1 MRLLALAWLCA
12 SGFAQAVD
20 ADMRLKWFGSA
31 TSLPDHD
38 ATRLVGE
45 SPQFDQSADVRLM
58 FSGGEGGLEWL
69 VHHASTLLSG
79 DGVALAGQAQRA
91 QLGQGLSRSAFD
103 RVPTDDAR
111 RVADLTWPIGDGKR
125 HDAFHRLDR
134 IALKYRRGRWAFT
147 VGRDAVSWGSG
158 RVFQPMDLFN
168 PFAPTAVDRD
178 FKAGDDLVHAQV
190 LLDSGADIEL
200 LAVGRRD
207 DAGDVTATAASLA
220 AKVHGFV
227 GAAEYELLAARH
239 YRDRVYGATLR
250 LPLGGALL
258 RTDIVA
264 TDLQGGGWRT
274 SGVLNID
281 YSFDVGPKNVYVF
294 GEYYHN
300 GFGSSSLLPLS
311 QLSPLLIERLARG
324 EVFTFMRDYTAV
336 GGTVQWH
343 ALLTQNVTLI
353 TNLHDA
359 SSLLQTS
366 FTYDPGDRQ
375 RLELGVTLPMGRSG
389 EEYGGVPVAALP
401 NGSVLTSGGGARAF
415 LRWVFYL

>member
-1 MRLLALAWLCA
+1 MRWLVLALLFA
-12 SGFAQAVD
+12 SGLAHALE
-20 ADMRLKWFGSA
+20 ADVRLKWFGSVTA
-31 TSLPDHD
+31 LPSHD
-38 ATRLVGE
+38 AIRFLDGT
-45 SPQFDQSADVRLM
+45 PQRDQSVDARLM
-58 FSGGEGGLEWL
+58 FSGGGGGFEWL
-69 VHHASTLLSG
+69 VHHASTMLSG
-79 DGVALAGQAQRA
+79 DGVALSRQNQRA
-91 QLGQGLSRSAFD
+91 VPGAFD
-103 RVPTDDAR
+103 SVPSGDER
-111 RVADLTWPIGDGKR
+111 RLADLTWPIDDGKR

-134 IALKYRRGRWAFT
+134 VALKYRRGRWAFT

-207 DAGDVTATAASLA
+207 AAGDVTATAASFA
-220 AKVHGFV
+220 GKVHGFA

-274 SGVLNID
+274 SGVLNVD
-281 YSFDVGPKNVYVF
+281 YSFDVGQKNVYVF

-300 GFGSSSLLPLS
+300 GFGGSSIVPLA
-311 QLSPLLIERLARG
+311 QQSPLLLERLARG
-324 EVFTFMRDYTAV
+324 EVFTLMRDYAAL
-336 GGTVQWH
+336 GGSVQWH
-343 ALLTQNVTLI
+343 ALLTQNLTLI
-353 TNLHDA
+353 ANLHDA

-375 RLELGVTLPMGRSG
+375 RLEVGFTLPMGRRG
-389 EEYGGVPVAALP
+389 DEYGGLPVARSP
-401 NGSVLTSGGGARAF
+401 TGSVLTSGGGARAF
-415 LRWVFYL
+415 ARWVFYF